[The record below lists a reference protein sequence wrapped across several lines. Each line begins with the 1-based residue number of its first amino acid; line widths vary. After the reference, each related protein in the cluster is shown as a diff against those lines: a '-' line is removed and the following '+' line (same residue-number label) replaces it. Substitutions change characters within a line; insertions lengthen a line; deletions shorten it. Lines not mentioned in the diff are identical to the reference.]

1 MRFTQHLK
9 RLPPPFYPG
18 KPGESAP
25 VGRYIK
31 NVSLPYS
38 PDHRTPKEE
47 TGGYGEHA
55 DYMRARVIAD
65 ERRRSWARFG
75 SLKSKVSVRDLFPSE
90 TEYTEELEAEKRWW
104 PELETMKKELHRI
117 ESQKASDEAMRYL
130 HTDSLSLFFFL
141 FRQKQIAAAMSQMPK
156 WMNIYKGKTPVKD
169 RTPGIR
175 QKLILEKKKSNADY
189 VVQSLTNEVII
200 IMKSV
205 IILFQEAI
213 IDLVGKKLDPRSM
226 EYKQY
231 VAKMQ
236 LDQKNQKK
244 RKAALKKRGQST
256 VED

>member
-18 KPGESAP
+18 KPGEGAP
-25 VGRYIK
+25 VGRYVR

-38 PDHRTPKEE
+38 PDHRTPNEE

-75 SLKSKVSVRDLFPSE
+75 SLKSQVSVRDLFPSE
-90 TEYTEELEAEKRWW
+90 SEYAEELEAEKRWW
-104 PELETMKKELHRI
+104 PELETMKKELQKI
-117 ESQKASDEAMRYL
+117 ESQKASDEAM
-130 HTDSLSLFFFL
+130 
-141 FRQKQIAAAMSQMPK
+141 RQKQIAAAMSQMPK

-175 QKLILEKKKSNADY
+175 QKLILEKKKSSADY
-189 VVQSLTNEVII
+189 VVQSLTNE
-200 IMKSV
+200 
-205 IILFQEAI
+205 EAI